1 MKLGDHEEPQPQN
14 FVNDNMNDFVLNQQ
28 VQIQMQQLQQRNE
41 ELEMKNQFMKQQ
53 IIDKNKEND
62 VLMGK
67 LLSDQVA

>member
-1 MKLGDHEEPQPQN
+1 
-14 FVNDNMNDFVLNQQ
+14 
-28 VQIQMQQLQQRNE
+28 MQQLQQRNE

-62 VLMGK
+62 ILMGK